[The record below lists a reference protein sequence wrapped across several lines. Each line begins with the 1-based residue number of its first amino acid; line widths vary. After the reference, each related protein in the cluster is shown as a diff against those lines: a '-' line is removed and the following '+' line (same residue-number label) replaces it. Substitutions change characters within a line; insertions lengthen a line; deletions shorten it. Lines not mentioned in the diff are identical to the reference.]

1 MEAFYGHWQKTQ
13 ITSPNPL
20 LKMKLPLIL
29 PFFFL
34 VCSVDAQGILSH
46 EEAIKIS
53 LENTYSIKIAKSNQK
68 IAENNN
74 SAGNAGMLPTVAG
87 NINKNYSI
95 NGLTLQPFDVTFPT
109 IERSNVLNNNG
120 GAGVNA
126 IWTLYDG
133 LGMFVARDR
142 LRELQ
147 KTTVTQLESTIENS
161 IAQVSNAYY
170 DIIRQSRRVKNL
182 KQGLDISNDRLKL
195 SRDRYEVGQGSK
207 VDFLSAQVDFNEDR
221 AALIAQEQA
230 LESSKINLNSLLIR
244 NLQTEFNTL
253 DTIVYDKNLSL
264 ETLREATL
272 KQNPSLV
279 LAEQN
284 KRLAEFDL
292 KLQKAAQ
299 YPQIDLLTGYNYN
312 STNSGAGQ
320 PQATKSLQSFAFNY
334 GLRASINIFDGYN
347 QKRRIQNAKIGQ
359 EIANYQE
366 GDLRNQLNATLERT
380 FLSYKNALEL
390 IQLETENYKIARQN
404 IDIAFERY
412 KVGNSTAYEL
422 REVQRNAVAAETR
435 LIESEFNAKIT
446 EIELLRLSSKI
457 LD

>member
-1 MEAFYGHWQKTQ
+1 
-13 ITSPNPL
+13 
-20 LKMKLPLIL
+20 MKLLLIL
-29 PFFFL
+29 SLLFL
-34 VCSVDAQGILSH
+34 FYRINAQSVLSH

-74 SAGNAGMLPTVAG
+74 TAGNAGMLPIVTG
-87 NINKNYSI
+87 NINKNYSV
-95 NGLTLQPFDVTFPT
+95 NGLTLQPFDPTFPT

-126 IWTLYDG
+126 VWTLYDG
-133 LGMFVARDR
+133 LGMFIARDR

-161 IAQVSNAYY
+161 IAQVSTAYY
-170 DIIRQSRRVKNL
+170 DIIRQSRRAKNL

-207 VDFLSAQVDFNEDR
+207 VDFLSAQVDYNEDR

-230 LESSKINLNSLLIR
+230 LESSKINLNALLIR

-253 DTIVYDKNLSL
+253 DTIVFDKNLSL
-264 ETLREATL
+264 EMLREATL

-284 KRLAEFDL
+284 KRLAEFEL

-312 STNSGAGQ
+312 STNNGAGQ
-320 PQATKSLQSFAFNY
+320 PQATKALQSFALNY

-347 QKRRIQNAKIGQ
+347 QKRRIQNAKISQ

-366 GDLRNQLNATLERT
+366 GDLRNQLNVALERT
-380 FLSYKNALEL
+380 FLTYKNALAL
-390 IQLETENYKIARQN
+390 IQLETENYKIASQN

-435 LIESEFNAKIT
+435 LIESEFNAKVT
-446 EIELLRLSSKI
+446 EIELLRLSSKVME
-457 LD
+457 

>member
-1 MEAFYGHWQKTQ
+1 
-13 ITSPNPL
+13 
-20 LKMKLPLIL
+20 MKLPLIL
-29 PFFFL
+29 LLFL
-34 VCSVDAQGILSH
+34 FIYTTNAQGILSH
-46 EEAIKIS
+46 EEAVKIA
-53 LENTYSIKIAKSNQK
+53 LENTYSIKIARSNQK

-74 SAGNAGMLPTVAG
+74 TPGNAGMMPTVTG
-87 NINKNYSI
+87 NINKTYNVNSI
-95 NGLTLQPFDVTFPT
+95 TLGLFDPNLPA
-109 IERSNVLNNNG
+109 IERSGVQNNTG
-120 GAGVNA
+120 GTGINA

-147 KTTVTQLESTIENS
+147 KTTVTQLESSIENS

-182 KQGLDISNDRLKL
+182 KQGLEISNDRLKL
-195 SRDRYEVGQGSK
+195 ARDRYEVGQGSK

-221 AALIAQEQA
+221 AALIATEQA

-244 NLQTEFNTL
+244 NLQTDFNTL
-253 DTIVYDKNLSL
+253 DTIVFDKNLSL
-264 ETLREATL
+264 ELLREATL
-272 KQNPSLV
+272 KQNPNLI

-299 YPQIDLLTGYNYN
+299 YPQIDLLTGYNY
-312 STNSGAGQ
+312 STSNNGAGA

-334 GLRASINIFDGYN
+334 GLRATINIFDGYN

-366 GDLRNQLNATLERT
+366 GDLRNQLNTALERT

-390 IQLETENYKIARQN
+390 IKLETENYKIARQN

>member
-1 MEAFYGHWQKTQ
+1 
-13 ITSPNPL
+13 
-20 LKMKLPLIL
+20 MKLPLIL
-29 PFFFL
+29 SLFL
-34 VCSVDAQGILSH
+34 LVYNVDAQGILSH

-53 LENTYSIKIAKSNQK
+53 LENTYSIKIAKSSKK

-74 SAGNAGMLPTVAG
+74 TAGNAGMLPTVTG
-87 NINKNYSI
+87 SINKNYSV
-95 NGLTLQPFDVTFPT
+95 NGLTLQPFDATFPT

-120 GAGVNA
+120 ATGVNA

-264 ETLREATL
+264 EILREATL

-284 KRLAEFDL
+284 KRLAELDL

-347 QKRRIQNAKIGQ
+347 QKQKIQNAKIGQ

-366 GDLRNQLNATLERT
+366 GDLRNQLNTALERT

>member
-1 MEAFYGHWQKTQ
+1 
-13 ITSPNPL
+13 
-20 LKMKLPLIL
+20 MKLPLIL
-29 PFFFL
+29 PLFL
-34 VCSVDAQGILSH
+34 LIYTTNAQGILLH
-46 EEAIKIS
+46 EEAIKIA

-74 SAGNAGMLPTVAG
+74 TLGNAGMLPTVTG
-87 NINKNYSI
+87 NINKIYNINSI
-95 NGLTLQPFDVTFPT
+95 TLGLFDPNLPT
-109 IERSNVLNNNG
+109 IERSGVANNTG
-120 GAGVNA
+120 GTGINA

-133 LGMFVARDR
+133 LGMFIARDR

-147 KTTVTQLESTIENS
+147 KTTVTQLESSIENS
-161 IAQVSNAYY
+161 VAQVSNAYY

-182 KQGLDISNDRLKL
+182 KQGLYISNDRLKL
-195 SRDRYEVGQGSK
+195 AKDRYEVGQSSK
-207 VDFLSAQVDFNEDR
+207 VDFLSAQVDYNEDK
-221 AALIAQEQA
+221 AALIATEQA

-244 NLQTEFNTL
+244 NLQTDFNTL
-253 DTIVYDKNLSL
+253 DTIIFDKNLSL
-264 ETLREATL
+264 ELLREATL
-272 KQNPSLV
+272 KQNPNLL

-312 STNSGAGQ
+312 LSNNGAGP
-320 PQATKSLQSFAFNY
+320 PQGTKSLQSFALNF

-359 EIANYQE
+359 EIASYQE
-366 GDLRNQLNATLERT
+366 GDLRNQLNTTLERT
-380 FLSYKNALEL
+380 FLGYKNALEL
-390 IQLETENYKIARQN
+390 IKLETENYKIARQN

>member
-1 MEAFYGHWQKTQ
+1 
-13 ITSPNPL
+13 
-20 LKMKLPLIL
+20 MKLPLIL
-29 PFFFL
+29 PLFL
-34 VCSVDAQGILSH
+34 FIYTTNAQGILSH
-46 EEAIKIS
+46 EEAIKIA
-53 LENTYSIKIAKSNQK
+53 LENNYFIKIAKSNQK

-74 SAGNAGMLPTVAG
+74 TAGNAGMLPIVTG
-87 NINKNYSI
+87 NINKNYSV
-95 NGLTLQPFDVTFPT
+95 NGLTLQPFDSNFPT
-109 IERSNVLNNNG
+109 IERSNVQNNNG

-147 KTTVTQLESTIENS
+147 KTTVTQLESTLENS

-182 KQGLDISNDRLKL
+182 KQGLDISNDRLRL

-221 AALIAQEQA
+221 AALIATEQA

-244 NLQTEFNTL
+244 NLQTEFATL
-253 DTIVYDKNLSL
+253 DTIIYDKNLSL
-264 ETLREATL
+264 ENLREATL
-272 KQNPSLV
+272 KQNPALL

-292 KLQKAAQ
+292 KLQKSAQ
-299 YPQIDLLTGYNYN
+299 YPQIDLLTGYNY
-312 STNSGAGQ
+312 STLNNGAGQ
-320 PQATKSLQSFAFNY
+320 PQNTKSLQSFAFNY

-366 GDLRNQLNATLERT
+366 GDLRNQLNTALERT
-380 FLSYKNALEL
+380 FLSYK
-390 IQLETENYKIARQN
+390 
-404 IDIAFERY
+404 
-412 KVGNSTAYEL
+412 KVLSK
-422 REVQRNAVAAETR
+422 AV
-435 LIESEFNAKIT
+435 FN
-446 EIELLRLSSKI
+446 
-457 LD
+457 

>member
-1 MEAFYGHWQKTQ
+1 MK
-13 ITSPNPL
+13 PL
-20 LKMKLPLIL
+20 LFL
-29 PFFFL
+29 PFL
-34 VCSVDAQGILSH
+34 LLIYTTNAQGILSH
-46 EEAIKIS
+46 EEAIKIA
-53 LENTYSIKIAKSNQK
+53 LENTYSIKIARSNQK

-74 SAGNAGMLPTVAG
+74 TPGNAGMLPIVVG
-87 NINKNYSI
+87 NINKNYSV
-95 NGLTLQPFDVTFPT
+95 NGLTSIPFDSNFPT
-109 IERSNVLNNNG
+109 IERSNVQNNNG
-120 GAGVNA
+120 GAGINS

-147 KTTVTQLESTIENS
+147 KTTVTQLESSIENS
-161 IAQVSNAYY
+161 VAQVSNAYY

-195 SRDRYEVGQGSK
+195 ARDRYEVGQGSK

-221 AALIAQEQA
+221 AALIATEQA
-230 LESSKINLNSLLIR
+230 LESAKINLNSLLIR
-244 NLQTEFNTL
+244 NLQIDFNTL
-253 DTIVYDKNLSL
+253 YTIVFDKNLSL
-264 ETLREATL
+264 ELLREATL
-272 KQNPSLV
+272 KQNPNLV

-299 YPQIDLLTGYNYN
+299 YPQIDLLTGYNY
-312 STNSGAGQ
+312 STLNNGAGQ
-320 PQATKSLQSFAFNY
+320 PQNTKSLQSFAFNY
-334 GLRASINIFDGYN
+334 GLRATINIFDGYN

-359 EIANYQE
+359 EIASYQE
-366 GDLRNQLNATLERT
+366 GDLRNQLNTALERT

-390 IQLETENYKIARQN
+390 IKLETENYKIARQN

-457 LD
+457 ID

>member
-1 MEAFYGHWQKTQ
+1 
-13 ITSPNPL
+13 
-20 LKMKLPLIL
+20 MKLLLIL
-29 PFFFL
+29 SLLFL
-34 VCSVDAQGILSH
+34 FYRINAQSVLSH

-74 SAGNAGMLPTVAG
+74 TAGNAGMLPIVTG
-87 NINKNYSI
+87 NINKNYSV
-95 NGLTLQPFDVTFPT
+95 NGLTLQPFDPTFPT

-126 IWTLYDG
+126 VWTLYDG
-133 LGMFVARDR
+133 LGMFIARDR

-161 IAQVSNAYY
+161 IAQVSTAYY
-170 DIIRQSRRVKNL
+170 DIIRQSRRAKNL

-207 VDFLSAQVDFNEDR
+207 VDFLSAQVDYNEDR

-230 LESSKINLNSLLIR
+230 LESSKINLNALLIR

-253 DTIVYDKNLSL
+253 DTIVFDKNLSL
-264 ETLREATL
+264 EMLREATL

-284 KRLAEFDL
+284 KRLAEFEL

-312 STNSGAGQ
+312 STNNGAGQ
-320 PQATKSLQSFAFNY
+320 PQATKALQSFALNY

-347 QKRRIQNAKIGQ
+347 QKRRIQNAKISQ

-366 GDLRNQLNATLERT
+366 GDLRNQLNAALERT
-380 FLSYKNALEL
+380 FLTYKNALAL
-390 IQLETENYKIARQN
+390 IQLETENYKIASQN

-435 LIESEFNAKIT
+435 LIESEFNAKVT
-446 EIELLRLSSKI
+446 EIELLRLSSKVME
-457 LD
+457 